1 MERSQIT
8 DKKNEVLEELR
19 DDIIIKQK
27 KGLPFICASVLIWL
41 LIAIVTSLN
50 VPIGTKNILV
60 FCCSCPL
67 MPIAWV
73 VGKIIKVD
81 IFSKENPLGNL
92 GFLFTCNQLI
102 YLLIVM
108 WVFSAVPEKM
118 VMVYA
123 MVFGAHLLP
132 YSWLYKSN
140 AYKVFSILLPIIA
153 LILGNVTTSTLL
165 AIVFF
170 VLEIIFSTILFFELK
185 KRIANTDAGEG
196 RTYS

>member
-1 MERSQIT
+1 MNI
-8 DKKNEVLEELR
+8 EELR
-19 DDIIIKQK
+19 NDIIIKQK

-41 LIAIVTSLN
+41 LIAIVTAIKM
-50 VPIGTKNILV
+50 PIETKNILV

-67 MPIAWV
+67 LPISWII
-73 VGKIIKVD
+73 GKIIKVD
-81 IFSKENPLGNL
+81 IFSKENPLWQL

-108 WVFSAVPEKM
+108 WVFNAVPEKM

-140 AYKVFSILLPIIA
+140 TYKVFSILLPIIA
-153 LILGNVTTSTLL
+153 LIIGNVASSTLL
-165 AIVFF
+165 AIVFW
-170 VLEIIFSTILFFELK
+170 VLEIIFSVMLFLELK
-185 KRIANTDAGEG
+185 KHIANTSVEKSEKEG
-196 RTYS
+196 